1 MRTKSPFCIVCK
13 EVIFMWNIVLWFI
26 LAVFACVG
34 FVQIVS
40 WIAIRSA
47 WKGNRIYRVVPVGGE
62 GENLEQQLAMV
73 YASLQWESNPSRQK
87 YILYNM
93 GLHQREIEDC
103 CALARDTG
111 IQFANSPEEL
121 LKILQ

>member
-1 MRTKSPFCIVCK
+1 MC
-13 EVIFMWNIVLWFI
+13 NIILWFL
-26 LAVFACVG
+26 LAVLACVG
-34 FVQIVS
+34 FVQVVS
-40 WIAIRSA
+40 WIAVHSA
-47 WKGNRIYRVVPVGGE
+47 WKGNRVYRVIPVGKDT
-62 GENLEQQLAMV
+62 ENLEQQLALV

-87 YILYNM
+87 YILYNI
-93 GLHQREIEDC
+93 GLHQRGIEDC